1 MNSLNDSIQ
10 NFLEEEYSKIYNL
23 GKNSTYRISDCG
35 PVWVGAMLSHMVHC
49 NNLSFQHGFVM
60 NISSND
66 NWKMVPNGK
75 FSNVFNSIDEL
86 DDNNFDVNNF
96 SENNKNNRISYTI
109 NRHLLNQ
116 SFHKEMG
123 YFYPKGLEDLVKTN
137 DIIIL
142 NDIWKSFLLKK
153 IYKLNNTYQEHLN
166 NKLLKF
172 KGLTN
177 YVAIHIRRG
186 DKVSGKMKESHLI
199 ETNKYF
205 ESLENSNYKF
215 ENIFIS
221 TDSPDA
227 LQECINL
234 YGNKYNLIYDDTEI
248 RHDGYPCKVVYEG
261 LNLNETSQEELI
273 TALKNFEILKNSDVL
288 VGTPASWFFRIS
300 MLLRPYDKI
309 KDVLYSENL
318 SNIPGY
324 PEAYWHC

>member
-1 MNSLNDSIQ
+1 MNNLNDSIQ
-10 NFLEEEYSKIYNL
+10 NFLEEEYSKIFSL

-49 NNLSFQHGFVM
+49 INLSFQHGFVM
-60 NISSND
+60 NISTND

-75 FSNVFNSIDEL
+75 FSSVFNSIGEI
-86 DDNNFDVNNF
+86 DDNDFDVNNF

-137 DIIIL
+137 DTIIL

-177 YVAIHIRRG
+177 YAAIHIRRG
-186 DKVSGKMKESHLI
+186 DKVSGIMKESHLI

-205 ESLENSNYKF
+205 EFLENSNYKF

-234 YGNKYNLIYDDTEI
+234 YGNK
-248 RHDGYPCKVVYEG
+248 
-261 LNLNETSQEELI
+261 
-273 TALKNFEILKNSDVL
+273 
-288 VGTPASWFFRIS
+288 
-300 MLLRPYDKI
+300 
-309 KDVLYSENL
+309 
-318 SNIPGY
+318 
-324 PEAYWHC
+324 

>member
-10 NFLEEEYSKIYNL
+10 NFLEEKYSKIFNL
-23 GKNSTYRISDCG
+23 DKNSTYRISDCG
-35 PVWVGAMLSHMVHC
+35 PVWVGAMLSHMIHC
-49 NNLSFQHGFVM
+49 SNLSFQHGFVM
-60 NISSND
+60 NISTND

-75 FSNVFNSIDEL
+75 FSSVFNSIGEI
-86 DDNNFDVNNF
+86 DDNDFDVNNF
-96 SENNKNNRISYTI
+96 SENNKNNRISYTT

-137 DIIIL
+137 DTIIL

-172 KGLTN
+172 KELTN
-177 YVAIHIRRG
+177 YAAIHIRRG
-186 DKVSGKMKESHLI
+186 DKVSGIMKESHLI

-205 ESLENSNYKF
+205 EFLENSNYKF

-309 KDVLYSENL
+309 KDVLYAENL
-318 SNIPGY
+318 NNIPGY
-324 PEAYWHC
+324 PESYWHC